1 MELAIKRIY
10 DEPSEDD
17 GFRVFVDK
25 LWARGLTK
33 EKAKIDLW
41 EKDIAP
47 STDLRKWFSHD
58 ALKFEEF
65 KNRYISELN
74 ANPKAQDFKKK
85 ILQKSGKV
93 TLLFGAK
100 DVEHNNAKV
109 LAEWIKS

>member
-10 DEPSEDD
+10 DEACEDD

-41 EKDIAP
+41 EKNVAP

-58 ALKFEEF
+58 EAKFAEF
-65 KNRYISELN
+65 KKRYISELN
-74 ANPKAQDFKKK
+74 ANPKATDFKKE
-85 ILQKSGKV
+85 ILQHNGKV

-100 DVEHNNAKV
+100 DIEHNNAKV